1 MTFEEK
7 QSEMYNKIANEIS
20 GMIPVEWEKVYT
32 MAYINERNG
41 EVFYNYTEPSSDELF
56 YYTSV
61 LNKYNIPR
69 SEFMDSV
76 YKLYKQFDNLRELFI
91 EEGLEP
97 WTSCEFDFTREGK
110 LNVSFDYI
118 DWTKLEFGQIA
129 KENYYMYRK
138 FGILPETEYEI
149 NKVKEIEQYIKE
161 QEEAEQ

>member
-1 MTFEEK
+1 K
-7 QSEMYNKIANEIS
+7 KLNEMYNEIANKIS
-20 GMIPVEWEKVYT
+20 SMIPVEWEKVYA
-32 MAYINERNG
+32 MAYISERNG

-76 YKLYKQFDNLRELFI
+76 YELYKQFDNLRELFI

-129 KENYYMYRK
+129 KENYYMYKK
-138 FGILPETEYEI
+138 FGISPETEYEI
-149 NKVKEIEQYIKE
+149 NKVKEVEKYVKE
-161 QEEAEQ
+161 QEEAEI

>member
-1 MTFEEK
+1 MTFEK
-7 QSEMYNKIANEIS
+7 KLNEMYNEIANKIS
-20 GMIPVEWEKVYT
+20 SMIPVEWEKVYA
-32 MAYINERNG
+32 MAYISERNG

-76 YKLYKQFDNLRELFI
+76 YELYKQFDNLRELFI

-129 KENYYMYRK
+129 KENYYMYKK
-138 FGILPETEYEI
+138 FGISPETEYEI
-149 NKVKEIEQYIKE
+149 NKVKEVEKCVKE
-161 QEEAEQ
+161 QEEE

>member
-1 MTFEEK
+1 MTFEK
-7 QSEMYNKIANEIS
+7 KLNEMYNEIANKIS
-20 GMIPVEWEKVYT
+20 SMIPVEWEKVYA
-32 MAYINERNG
+32 MAYISERNG

-76 YKLYKQFDNLRELFI
+76 YELYKQFDNLRELFI

-129 KENYYMYRK
+129 KENYYMYKK
-138 FGILPETEYEI
+138 FGISPETEYEI
-149 NKVKEIEQYIKE
+149 NKVKEVEKYVKE
-161 QEEAEQ
+161 QE